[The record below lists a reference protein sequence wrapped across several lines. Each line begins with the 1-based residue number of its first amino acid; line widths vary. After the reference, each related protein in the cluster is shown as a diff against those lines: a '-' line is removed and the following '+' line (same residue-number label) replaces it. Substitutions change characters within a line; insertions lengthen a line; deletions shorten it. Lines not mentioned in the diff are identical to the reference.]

1 MKLLVR
7 PALDPHQELEQ
18 IDRLASAIAQE
29 IWCLHRGEQGFDW
42 IGAEH
47 HLAHIVAA
55 ARVEAADTAV
65 IVQPPA
71 HPDGRTRRLPRAE
84 TSEHGRE
91 LAGQRGG
98 SLRLMATAPA

>member
-1 MKLLVR
+1 MKLLIR
-7 PALDPHQELEQ
+7 PAHDLRQEREQ

-29 IWCLHRGEQGFDW
+29 IWRLHRGEQGFDW
-42 IGAEH
+42 MGAEH

-65 IVQPPA
+65 IVQPSSPL
-71 HPDGRTRRLPRAE
+71 DGRTRRLPRPEAP
-84 TSEHGRE
+84 EHRRE
-91 LAGQRGG
+91 RGG